1 MWKNVSILIV
11 IASVLVFSGA
21 AKAGRDI
28 TSPLDTVVAVPDD
41 GDWPPNELPPFAV
54 DDQVMTKY
62 LHYKGGT
69 QATGIRVTPVVGA
82 TVVTGVTFTTANDW
96 DGRDP
101 VEYELSGS
109 NVSIDGPYTLIAAGP
124 IEDFAGTAAWPRRTK
139 TTTPIRFENDIAYKH
154 YQVMFPTVRDPA
166 NDGLM
171 QIAEVELLTPVFK
184 ASDPAPADRAVHQD
198 TWANLA
204 WTPGETA
211 ASHDVYFGEN
221 FNDVDARAEG
231 TFYGNQTSPFF
242 IVGFPG
248 FAVPDGLVPGATYY
262 WRIDEIEADGT
273 TIHKG
278 PVWRFTVPPKI
289 AWKPNP
295 GDGAIFVDTNAEF
308 SWSPGWGARLHTVYF
323 GDNFDDVNNA
333 TGGIQQTTTTYRPF
347 FGPLELDKTYFWR
360 VDEFDVLT
368 THKGDVWSFTTTDG
382 SGGIKG
388 EYFNNTDLSGMPVLK
403 RIDPNVNFDWGAD
416 SPGEPIN
423 ADGWSARWTAD
434 LEIVVPDT
442 FTFSVNSQD
451 GTRLW
456 IDDKLVIDMWVA
468 WVTTKYASL
477 PMYLEKGIHSLRLE
491 FFDSGEPGG
500 SGEVFAVQQLYW
512 STPMMAE
519 QIIPAGPLQPPLRAN
534 SSNPPNRSVD
544 VKQTAILGWNAGD
557 AAASHEVYFGT
568 DEDAVKNADTGSPEF
583 KGSRNLGSE
592 SYEPGKLEWDTT
604 YYWRVDEVNDT
615 NPDSP
620 WTGAIWSFTTA
631 NFLIVDD
638 MESYNDIDEGEP
650 GSNRIYLAWIDGFD
664 NPATNGSTVGHLD
677 PPFAEQTIVQSGLQS
692 MPFAY
697 DNAVG
702 KSEATLTLTYPRDW
716 TEKGVDTLGIWYIGD
731 AANAAE
737 AMYVVLNGSAGVDND
752 NPNAAQAEDWT
763 EWTIDLQ
770 TFADQGINLTNVNTI
785 TIGFGNRTNPVAG
798 GSGMMYFDDIRLYP
812 PAP

>member
-1 MWKNVSILIV
+1 MWRNASILIV
-11 IASVLVFSGA
+11 IAFVMVFSGA

-28 TSPLDTVVAVPDD
+28 TGPLDTVVGVPDD
-41 GDWPPNELPPFAV
+41 GDWPPNEIPPFAV
-54 DDQVMTKY
+54 DDQVLTKY
-62 LHYKGGT
+62 LHYNAGT
-69 QATGIRVTPVVGA
+69 QATGFRVTPVAGA
-82 TVVTGVTFTTANDW
+82 TVVTGLTFTTANDA

-101 VEYELSGS
+101 AEYELSGS

-124 IEDFAGTAAWPRRTK
+124 IEDFIGAAAWPRRTK

-184 ASDPAPADRAVHQD
+184 ASDPAPADGAVHVD

-221 FNDVDARAEG
+221 FDDVDAGAEG
-231 TFYGNQTSPFF
+231 TFYGNQTSPSF

-248 FAVPDGLVPGATYY
+248 FAVPDGLVLGMTYY
-262 WRIDEIEADGT
+262 WRIDEVEADGT
-273 TIHKG
+273 TIYKG
-278 PVWRFTVPPKI
+278 DVWSFTVPPKT
-289 AWKPNP
+289 AYNP
-295 GDGAIFVDTNAEF
+295 SPLDNGKWVDLNPSL
-308 SWSPGWGARLHTVYF
+308 SWRPGSDARLHYVYF
-323 GDNFDDVNNA
+323 GDDFDDVNNA
-333 TGGIQQTTTTYRPF
+333 SGSLPQTTTTYTP
-347 FGPLELDKTYFWR
+347 GTLEMGKTYYWR
-360 VDEFDVLT
+360 VDEFDAVET
-368 THKGDVWSFTTTDG
+368 YKGDVWSFTTTDG

-388 EYFNNTDLSGMPVLK
+388 QYFNNTNLSGIPLLT
-403 RIDPNVNFDWGAD
+403 RIDPNVNFNWGVD
-416 SPGEPIN
+416 SPGEPISV
-423 ADGWSARWTAD
+423 DGWSARWTAD
-434 LEIVVPDT
+434 LEIDIADT

-500 SGEVFAVQQLYW
+500 PGEVFAVQQLYW
-512 STPMMAE
+512 STPTMAE

-534 SSNPPNRSVD
+534 TSNPPNGSVD
-544 VKQTAILGWNAGD
+544 VKQTAILTWNAGD

-568 DEDAVKNADTGSPEF
+568 DADTVKNADTGSPEY

-592 SYEPGKLEWDTT
+592 SYDPGQLEWDTA
-604 YYWRVDEVNDT
+604 YYWRVDEVNEN

-620 WTGAIWSFTTA
+620 WTGALWSFTTA

-638 MESYNDIDEGEP
+638 MESYNDLNPDEP
-650 GSNRIYLAWIDGFD
+650 GSNRIYLAWVDGFD
-664 NPATNGSTVGHLD
+664 NPAINGSTVGHLD
-677 PPFAEQTIVQSGLQS
+677 PPFAEQTIVHSGNQS

-702 KSEATLTLTYPRDW
+702 KSEATLTLTDTRDW
-716 TEKGVDTLGIWYIGD
+716 TVNGVDTLGIWYIGD
-731 AANAAE
+731 PANAPE
-737 AMYVVLNGSAGVDND
+737 TMYVVLNDTSGADNP

-763 EWTIDLQ
+763 EWRIDLQ
-770 TFADQGINLTNVNTI
+770 AFGINLTNVNTI
-785 TIGFGNRTNPVAG
+785 ALGFGNRSNPVAG
-798 GSGMMYFDDIRLYP
+798 GAGSVFFDDIRLYL